1 VVSHYTLSSKWRERD
16 LWRTSVGTEVLNSYF
31 AVIGVVLALRL
42 VDLYFYWIMINN
54 IFFFSILI
62 QYINYKKIIIHYYYI
77 LFILF
82 TFYFD
87 FYKKSCA
94 TNTHVNSISCS
105 RGLSLHFQLQ
115 IALKRSLDDVG
126 WEAVVFWLDWAWG
139 CLGIAACWL
148 ITFIDLGLRIYFFIQ
163 FLYNE
168 FTCIF
173 ITLSAIKCFEV
184 LLGVCGLRFMST
196 LWLRWLCIRVYRIIL
211 VFKD

>member
-1 VVSHYTLSSKWRERD
+1 VVSHYTISSKWRDRD

-42 VDLYFYWIMINN
+42 VDLFFYWIMINN
-54 IFFFSILI
+54 IFFFSTFWYPLGYQYSWLCSIFI

-94 TNTHVNSISCS
+94 VNTHVNSISCS
-105 RGLSLHFQLQ
+105 RVLSLHSQLQ
-115 IALKRSLDDVG
+115 IAFTKSLVLVG

-163 FLYNE
+163 F
-168 FTCIF
+168 
-173 ITLSAIKCFEV
+173 
-184 LLGVCGLRFMST
+184 
-196 LWLRWLCIRVYRIIL
+196 
-211 VFKD
+211 